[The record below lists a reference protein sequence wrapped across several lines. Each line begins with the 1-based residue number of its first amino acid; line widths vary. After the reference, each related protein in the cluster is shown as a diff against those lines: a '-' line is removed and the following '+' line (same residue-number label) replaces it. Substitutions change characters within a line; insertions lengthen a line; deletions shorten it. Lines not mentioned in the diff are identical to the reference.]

1 MYAHVLLEFG
11 VGGTL
16 TSAVLGSGRVD
27 LYHQL
32 KSFLGV
38 VMSRRESSLGTTAF
52 HLCFLMLSYC
62 LHRARIFS
70 MHLHE
75 SVTYEIDKPFGA
87 ASMVGV
93 QHHFG
98 EERRNSKGIYRS
110 VYALTRIY
118 GHKRWVVT
126 KGQDHGYKRP
136 KWVYSGGWLVLSF
149 IQIQW
154 EAQSLRMSSK
164 LLPRINSSQLG
175 WLRHLFW

>member
-1 MYAHVLLEFG
+1 MFYVLYITGMYSHVLLEFW
-11 VGGTL
+11 VRGTL
-16 TSAVLGSGRVD
+16 IIAVLGSGRVA

-38 VMSRRESSLGTTAF
+38 VISWRESSLGTTAF
-52 HLCFLMLSYC
+52 HLCFLMLSCC

-93 QHHFG
+93 QK
-98 EERRNSKGIYRS
+98 EEIQKAKGLIYRS
-110 VYALTRIY
+110 VYALTCIY

-126 KGQDHGYKRP
+126 KRQDHGYKRP
-136 KWVYSGGWLVLSF
+136 K
-149 IQIQW
+149 
-154 EAQSLRMSSK
+154 
-164 LLPRINSSQLG
+164 
-175 WLRHLFW
+175 